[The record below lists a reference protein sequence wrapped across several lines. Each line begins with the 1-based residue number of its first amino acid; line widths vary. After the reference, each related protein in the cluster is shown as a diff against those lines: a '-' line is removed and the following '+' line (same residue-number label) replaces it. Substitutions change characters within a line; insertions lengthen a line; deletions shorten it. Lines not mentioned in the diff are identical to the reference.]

1 MPFHF
6 INLGP
11 KSHKFGKSNRPKWY
25 QKPIMKSA
33 IYTDLQ
39 RGAWH
44 IAFYT
49 LVRKFH
55 TWKMNMVSQLH
66 KKIHLKWESF
76 EQRENTL

>member
-1 MPFHF
+1 MIYLKTNAFPFL
-6 INLGP
+6 NLGP

-49 LVRKFH
+49 LVKNLI
-55 TWKMNMVSQLH
+55 WLMKMNMVSQPNQY
-66 KKIHLKWESF
+66 I
-76 EQRENTL
+76 

>member
-49 LVRKFH
+49 LVRKFFYDFI
-55 TWKMNMVSQLH
+55 VC
-66 KKIHLKWESF
+66 LKS
-76 EQRENTL
+76 LLKD

>member
-6 INLGP
+6 VNLGP

-49 LVRKFH
+49 LVKNPIWL
-55 TWKMNMVSQLH
+55 WKMNMMSQPNQY
-66 KKIHLKWESF
+66 I
-76 EQRENTL
+76 

>member
-1 MPFHF
+1 MEFSKTELHMALCKFLKPSVKSILKSLVHA
-6 INLGP
+6 GP

-49 LVRKFH
+49 LVRKIF
-55 TWKMNMVSQLH
+55 
-66 KKIHLKWESF
+66 
-76 EQRENTL
+76 